1 MPKKRDEKVFLR
13 GSIWW
18 IRYTFQGEQLRES
31 SGSKVKEVA
40 LNLLKEREGDIAA
53 GRFRG
58 LSRVT
63 VGDLLDDVETDY
75 RLNGFASLPQLL
87 SRLKSLKLAFG
98 RIRAAEFGNRH
109 IERYRL
115 KRIKNEAKRA
125 TVNREIQILYP

>member
-1 MPKKRDEKVFLR
+1 MIERLKGRYGARCCCRPVVQRQNAQKRDENVFRR

-18 IRYTFQGEQLRES
+18 IRYTFHGEQLRES
-31 SGSKVKEVA
+31 SRSEIKQDA

-75 RLNGFASLPQLL
+75 RLNGFASLP
-87 SRLKSLKLAFG
+87 
-98 RIRAAEFGNRH
+98 
-109 IERYRL
+109 
-115 KRIKNEAKRA
+115 
-125 TVNREIQILYP
+125 